1 MDGLEE
7 GLRGGLQVS
16 SFSEVTSQIFLVD
29 FLLTSQRHLS
39 RITALNDI
47 LKPICKTSD
56 RHITQ
61 SLSIRYT
68 YSQYFMIILYVL
80 TTVQLL

>member
-1 MDGLEE
+1 MDGLKE

-29 FLLTSQRHLS
+29 FLLTSQRHL
-39 RITALNDI
+39 NDI

-56 RHITQ
+56 RHLTQ

-68 YSQYFMIILYVL
+68 YSQYFMIILYIL